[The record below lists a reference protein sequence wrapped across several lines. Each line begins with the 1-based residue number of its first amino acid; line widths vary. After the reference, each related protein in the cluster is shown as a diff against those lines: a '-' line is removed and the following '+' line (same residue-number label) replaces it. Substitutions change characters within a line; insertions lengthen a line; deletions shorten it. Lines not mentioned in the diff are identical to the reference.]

1 MRQYKRAADEFETCL
16 KLMPSAPDADRV
28 RATIKGLRNKQ

>member
-1 MRQYKRAADEFETCL
+1 MTILATYLIAEGYFCNTT
-16 KLMPSAPDADRV
+16 DADRV